1 MSEKAVP
8 CQLMELL
15 YLPPMY
21 MTAATGLRKRQRMR
35 DSSQRPPITAM
46 TTTEIQSASTVKQFY
61 PPRRGKPQRFIYQ
74 FTGTGESSNE
84 VNNDNSVTINEYN
97 GLNQLVKVRKEAI
110 LSVIPTIG
118 MG

>member
-1 MSEKAVP
+1 MLGDIAKAEDIYIV
-8 CQLMELL
+8 CGYSDMRKSIDGF
-15 YLPPMY
+15 
-21 MTAATGLRKRQRMR
+21 AAIIKG
-35 DSSQRPPITAM
+35 
-46 TTTEIQSASTVKQFY
+46 
-61 PPRRGKPQRFIYQ
+61 
-74 FTGTGESSNE
+74 SNE